1 MSVLTRLG
9 STVAAVFGTMLSA
22 DGRRAWAL
30 IALVG
35 GCAMFT
41 AMAMW
46 ALHLVR
52 GNAGFVFWLGLAAH
66 AQVLVGMTGIAAL
79 LVKRQL
85 KVSRKGI
92 EISDSTGGGDAPRE
106 P

>member
-1 MSVLTRLG
+1 MIARAARAI
-9 STVAAVFGTMLSA
+9 AAVFGTMLSA

-35 GCAMFT
+35 GCAVFT
-41 AMAMW
+41 AMAAW
-46 ALHLVR
+46 AMHLLR
-52 GNAGFVFWLGLAAH
+52 AHAGFVFYLGLAAH

-79 LVKRQL
+79 LVKRML
-85 KVSRKGI
+85 KVSREGI
-92 EISDSTGGGDAPRE
+92 EISDSAGGGDAPRE

>member
-1 MSVLTRLG
+1 MSR
-9 STVAAVFGTMLSA
+9 VAASLAAIFGTMFSA
-22 DGRRAWAL
+22 DGRRTWAL

-41 AMAMW
+41 AMAAW

-52 GNAGFVFWLGLAAH
+52 HNAGFVFWLGLAAH

-85 KVSRKGI
+85 KVSREGI
-92 EISDSTGGGDAPRE
+92 EISDNAGGGNASRE